1 MRMPEQKPLI
11 LKVSVIRVSENVAS
25 HERAELYG
33 SSDHSSID
41 PLTQVAYTFRDEI
54 LQLRIEEGLAIR

>member
-25 HERAELYG
+25 TSAR
-33 SSDHSSID
+33 SSTEA
-41 PLTQVAYTFRDEI
+41 LTTVH
-54 LQLRIEEGLAIR
+54 